1 MHGIVDRLLV
11 TSTHSKG
18 KVKQKYRFEAPN
30 KRPPVIHPALNT
42 TFKNATGCRFRAQ
55 VEFLSF
61 RPFVIDARYGAFF
74 KFLVAPLVCSLGTQ
88 DWQL

>member
-1 MHGIVDRLLV
+1 MHGIVVV

-18 KVKQKYRFEAPN
+18 EVMPKISLRAPGG
-30 KRPPVIHPALNT
+30 RLPVIHSAFNT
-42 TFKNATGCRFRAQ
+42 NFKNATCCRFQAQ
-55 VEFLSF
+55 IEFLSF

-74 KFLVAPLVCSLGTQ
+74 KFLVAPLVCSFGTQ